1 MLRVVEGWAAAAA
14 ETSAPPSTSTRTMRG
29 ENRVHERVL
38 PPPPCV
44 GRTPITRLLNLCFP
58 IPVVARRIYWYT
70 EPHKTSRA
78 RPSVPGRPAAS
89 EIIRTRFGNT
99 LSGGG
104 GVALD
109 IPKSVFF
116 GRKCERFF
124 ESCFSNQFRLP
135 STRTTRCT
143 RSPPTPRLSNILR
156 PLFLPSSPFVRRDA
170 RV

>member
-1 MLRVVEGWAAAAA
+1 MFSNPRRR
-14 ETSAPPSTSTRTMRG
+14 APDLLVHRTAQD
-29 ENRVHERVL
+29 
-38 PPPPCV
+38 
-44 GRTPITRLLNLCFP
+44 
-58 IPVVARRIYWYT
+58 VACPTIC
-70 EPHKTSRA
+70 PGSSR
-78 RPSVPGRPAAS
+78 SLGNHS
-89 EIIRTRFGNT
+89 HTIRQHVI
-99 LSGGG
+99 GGG